1 MEFWKFALL
10 AVNPDDEAVTAPPA
24 TLNEVD
30 ALSEPTVE
38 EPIRAEEIVAED
50 VAVIVPAVSEPTV
63 AFDAVSVPV
72 AASEAVFTPPY
83 KLALDVAVNDP
94 IVAV

>member
-1 MEFWKFALL
+1 ML

-38 EPIRAEEIVAED
+38 EPITAEEIVAED
-50 VAVIVPAVSEPTV
+50 VAV
-63 AFDAVSVPV
+63 
-72 AASEAVFTPPY
+72 
-83 KLALDVAVNDP
+83 NDP

>member
-1 MEFWKFALL
+1 MFAPLATKFPAYEFVDVEFWKFALL
-10 AVNPDDEAVTAPPA
+10 AVRPVDEAVTAPPA

-50 VAVIVPAVSEPTV
+50 VAV
-63 AFDAVSVPV
+63 
-72 AASEAVFTPPY
+72 
-83 KLALDVAVNDP
+83 NDP